1 MQIRRFIFLILILSC
16 VTACMGP
23 QATETPQAY
32 ASLVPLPTA
41 QVTVLP
47 KTDRPNIIL
56 ILTDDLDQKLNSLDY
71 MPNLQKLMTEQ
82 GLSFKDFFIT
92 TPTCCPSRTTIL
104 RGQYTHSHEIFT
116 STAVNGFQRFYAL
129 NYDSSTLATWL
140 QAAGYE
146 TIFLGKYL
154 NGYPIRL
161 DREYVPQGWDAWFS
175 PGRGKPYTGFNHT
188 LNANGTLIP
197 FNNQPEDYLLDV
209 LSTYM
214 DDFIRAPER
223 ANEPFFMFFAPYQPH
238 EPATPAPRHENLF
251 ADLQAP
257 RTESFN
263 EADVS
268 DKPDGIKYQP
278 PLTAEQIADMDELY
292 RDRLR
297 SMQSVDEMI
306 AAMFAALEAT
316 GQLDNTYVIF
326 TSDNGYHLGQ
336 HRLFA
341 GKSTPYEEDIN
352 VPFVIFG
359 PDIPSNIVLEGYL
372 AGNVDIA
379 PTITELAG
387 VIPPSM
393 LEGRSLLPLFAL
405 NPPAPEDWRQAYLL
419 EYYKSASGEEESAD
433 ADGVLEP
440 ADPDDTLAVSPTLA
454 YHGLRTNQY
463 TYVEYASGFVELY
476 DMHNDPN
483 QLENIASTADSQL
496 VAALSAWL
504 KDLYACKLD
513 SCREIESR
521 SLPE

>member
-1 MQIRRFIFLILILSC
+1 MQIRKFVYLIIILSC
-16 VTACMGP
+16 VIACIGP
-23 QATETPQAY
+23 QTTGTPEAY

-41 QVTVLP
+41 QVTVIP
-47 KTDRPNIIL
+47 KSDRPNIIL
-56 ILTDDLDQKLNSLDY
+56 ILTDDLDRKLNSIDY
-71 MPNLQKLMTEQ
+71 MPNLQKLMVQQ
-82 GLSFKDFFIT
+82 GFSFKDFFIT

-104 RGQYTHSHEIFT
+104 RGQYTHNHEIFT
-116 STAVNGFQRFYAL
+116 SSAVNGFQRFYLL

-161 DREYVPQGWDAWFS
+161 DREYVPQGWDEWFS
-175 PGRGKPYTGFNHT
+175 PGRGKPYTGFKYT
-188 LNANGTLIP
+188 LNANGTLITYA
-197 FNNQPEDYLLDV
+197 NQPEHYLLDV
-209 LSTYM
+209 LSIQM
-214 DDFIRAPER
+214 DGFLRAPER
-223 ANEPFFMFFAPYQPH
+223 VDAPFFMFFAPYQPH

-251 ADLQAP
+251 SDLQAP

-263 EADVS
+263 EADVL
-268 DKPDGIKYQP
+268 DKPDGVRYQP
-278 PLTAEQIADMDELY
+278 QLTAEQINDLDDLY
-292 RDRLR
+292 RNRLR
-297 SMQSVDEMI
+297 SLQSVDEMI
-306 AAMFAALEAT
+306 AKMFAALEET
-316 GQLDNTYVIF
+316 GQLDNTYIIF

-359 PDIPSNIVLEGYL
+359 PDIPANTVSEGYL
-372 AGNVDIA
+372 AGNVDVA

-387 VIPPSM
+387 VIPPAM
-393 LEGRSLLPLFAL
+393 LEGRSLLPLFRV

-419 EYYKSASGEEESAD
+419 EYYKSSSEQEESAD
-433 ADGVLEP
+433 ADGALEP
-440 ADPDDTLAVSPTLA
+440 ADPDATLAISPTLA

-463 TYVEYASGFVELY
+463 TYVEYANGFVELY
-476 DMHNDPN
+476 DMSLDPD
-483 QLENIASTADSQL
+483 QLENIASTADPQL
-496 VAALSAWL
+496 IAALSAWL